1 MRVLTQQPQG
11 KSYVD
16 RNNRLGRDIT
26 FLWSGADSANDS
38 ANNIFV
44 GGGVNAQLITTASS
58 DRGKVLFTSSTG
70 AITWRLYDIASTNYL
85 NYSGPIRNAAVWS
98 QGIVFK
104 YRNAATSSEMFQ
116 ITNGGAWNHLIYVDS
131 NGFVQVRN
139 PSWTA
144 GVFLTSDNSLTLG
157 SWVSV
162 VVVWQSGNTRFYVNG
177 VLQTQTNTQAIYT
190 AGLDRVHFSP
200 VGIDI
205 LTAFAANTG
214 WTSEDALSWHNN
226 PWQLFKTQT
235 SIREKLS
242 QQFHFTDLLP
252 TYPGLSNIRIPNRDS
267 RGMFVPKIPN
277 KSLAGGTNALSRN
290 PIKYWYTLPNGNVYV
305 SSIDHSNKKGVYE
318 GVSQAHQTPYGVG
331 LDETNNYEF
340 NTDGKTISGT
350 TEYSSNQTLVGLFYL
365 HNVGKLLTNNRRPS
379 LLGVRSYRDGAPY
392 TAGLDGIGAYWKNDA
407 GERAILVGTDS
418 GKNITPF
425 EIPNIPNGLHCLVLV
440 YKDGLP
446 VKVYLNG
453 KKVSESTT
461 VNNVYPQAYSTRFLP
476 SLYWA
481 GISKSRED
489 VGTILFNGAIQNK
502 AFEEYEAIQLSKD
515 PYSYFFKDAYTN
527 KHNLLRSLTFDVP
540 QAITRSSYVQ
550 TANMPRKF
558 VPVNRAR
565 PLTRGIKFASGPAWG
580 DRDAADPRIR
590 YSEIP
595 GYRQMTRFGEA
606 FLPGAVGFSQSASDT
621 IVGGGSSHT
630 LMFIGCIELDE
641 YPNGSATYPDY
652 LGVDWGDN
660 NSFQFRVDA
669 NGRLRVGIQNNAGQP
684 RYLTG
689 SHEVFPLRK
698 LGVAISVVEA
708 GVGTTL
714 YINGKYAGF
723 STFAA
728 GTNTTGQP
736 RRVGYA
742 IPNTNLYGKQYLACG
757 WVRALSFA
765 EVQQISENP
774 WQIFESKLTDPL
786 PEKLLS
792 IAADY
797 PLIYTPTTS
806 TRYIPLS
813 TPSLVDRSNPL
824 SKDIAFAG
832 TPVHSNR
839 DAVNSDSEILL
850 GNDLELRFLT
860 GRGGLAWNMNR
871 YHDVDVVTKD
881 KKNSAN
887 WTLFCVFSLETN
899 SHAEIP
905 AGYFLTGPSWG
916 DNSIPKLMS
925 TDAGYL
931 SFGQYNNYVLVSKDV
946 VPLRKLTTA
955 MLVGTPAGTKL
966 YMNGQL
972 QASVVTA
979 YNTPTAFNP
988 RYMSYSDSAGPPSAW
1003 RPWLIYMSCGW
1014 YRALSDIEIQL
1025 LSQDPLKLFKR
1036 PDTTNHKILQ
1046 GQYKYVE
1053 TDANGRWTPYTEQPA
1068 YVNYAKLPRSY
1079 VPVNKA
1085 HPLAYKML
1093 YCTTPAHGTRDA
1105 YHQDMQW
1112 EGPTGVDFSYSYNI
1126 GTFSRYG
1133 LAWKM
1138 KPWASRRSQ
1147 YFTKLPAPS
1156 PRLQLTSYTMLQFLS
1171 IEQDTYPIQAGDRG
1185 LMGTGFANSLHLRLG
1200 KWGAIHLDYAYYNR
1214 GVGSFPGVV
1223 RVPLRKLVA
1232 VAVSVTPNDVSL
1244 YMDGKLVGYSNTMN
1258 SSLLPFD
1265 IQETG
1270 GGGGYVL
1277 ALGNHASPQNHD
1289 TIFVYLSATW
1299 RRALNSAE
1307 ILEMSRNPGQIFQQP
1322 SKFKNRYAEAVE
1334 AVLDISRKFLLFFG

>member
-11 KSYVD
+11 KTFV
-16 RNNRLGRDIT
+16 NRTTKIGKDIT
-26 FLWSGADSANDS
+26 FLWSGANPGDDSTDNLFIGA
-38 ANNIFV
+38 
-44 GGGVNAQLITTASS
+44 GVNAQAITTKIS
-58 DRGKVLFTSSTG
+58 DRGQVLAATSTG
-70 AITWRLYDIASTNYL
+70 ALSWRLYDPDTNYTASTGL
-85 NYSGPIRNAAVWS
+85 LRKGTNAWT
-98 QGIVFK
+98 QGVIFK
-104 YRNAATSSEMFQ
+104 YRSASEVSTTTEFPFN
-116 ITNGGAWNHLIYVDS
+116 ITNSGSWNHRIFV
-131 NGFVQVRN
+131 NATGFVQVRN

-144 GVFLTSDNSLTLG
+144 GVFLTSNVALTEG
-157 SWVSV
+157 DWVSV
-162 VVVWQSGNTRFYVNG
+162 VVVWESGNTRFYVNG
-177 VLQTQTNTQAIYT
+177 VLQTQTSNLSIYT
-190 AGLDRVHFSP
+190 AGLERAFFCP
-200 VGIDI
+200 VGIDL
-205 LTAFAANTG
+205 LTAFVADTG
-214 WTSEDALSWHNN
+214 WTGEDALSWHNN
-226 PWQLFKTQT
+226 PWQLFRTQT
-235 SIREKLS
+235 SIYDKLI
-242 QQFHFTDLLP
+242 T
-252 TYPGLSNIRIPNRDS
+252 RI
-267 RGMFVPKIPN
+267 V
-277 KSLAGGTNALSRN
+277 
-290 PIKYWYTLPNGNVYV
+290 
-305 SSIDHSNKKGVYE
+305 
-318 GVSQAHQTPYGVG
+318 
-331 LDETNNYEF
+331 
-340 NTDGKTISGT
+340 
-350 TEYSSNQTLVGLFYL
+350 
-365 HNVGKLLTNNRRPS
+365 
-379 LLGVRSYRDGAPY
+379 
-392 TAGLDGIGAYWKNDA
+392 
-407 GERAILVGTDS
+407 
-418 GKNITPF
+418 
-425 EIPNIPNGLHCLVLV
+425 
-440 YKDGLP
+440 
-446 VKVYLNG
+446 
-453 KKVSESTT
+453 
-461 VNNVYPQAYSTRFLP
+461 
-476 SLYWA
+476 
-481 GISKSRED
+481 
-489 VGTILFNGAIQNK
+489 
-502 AFEEYEAIQLSKD
+502 
-515 PYSYFFKDAYTN
+515 
-527 KHNLLRSLTFDVP
+527 FDVP

-558 VPVNRAR
+558 VPVNRAH

-580 DRDAADPRIR
+580 TRDATDPRIR
-590 YSEIP
+590 YSEITN
-595 GYRQMTRFGEA
+595 YRQMTRFGEA
-606 FLPGAVGFSQSASDT
+606 FLPGAVGFSESASN
-621 IVGGGSSHT
+621 IAVGGSSSHT
-630 LMFIGCIELDE
+630 TMLIGCIELDQ
-641 YPNGSATYPDY
+641 YPSSASVDY
-652 LGVDWGDN
+652 LGVDWDDN
-660 NSFQFRVDA
+660 NSFQ
-669 NGRLRVGIQNNAGQP
+669 LRVSTAGCVRVGVQNNAGVP

-723 STFAA
+723 STFAP
-728 GTNTTGQP
+728 GTTGQGVP

-742 IPNTNLYGKQYLACG
+742 IPNPNLYGKQYLACG
-757 WVRALSFA
+757 WHRALSSA

-786 PEKLLS
+786 ANKLLS
-792 IAADY
+792 VAADY

-824 SKDIAFAG
+824 TRDIVFAATPAHGSRDVINANNTWQFG
-832 TPVHSNR
+832 T
-839 DAVNSDSEILL
+839 EY
-850 GNDLELRFLT
+850 DLRVIT
-860 GRGGLAWNMNR
+860 SRGGLAWNQAR
-871 YHDVDVVTKD
+871 YQETLSTSNVKVKPY
-881 KKNSAN
+881 AN
-887 WTLFCVFSLETN
+887 ATSWTLFYVFSLEVN

-905 AGYFLTGPSWG
+905 TGYNMTGPGWG
-916 DNSIPKLMS
+916 PIGTSILS
-925 TDAGYL
+925 NANGNILAG
-931 SFGQYNNYVLVSKDV
+931 NIVSKDIIPV
-946 VPLRKLTTA
+946 RKLVTA
-955 MLVGTPAGTKL
+955 VYTCSPSGIKL

-972 QASVVTA
+972 QGSSTTVYSTG
-979 YNTPTAFNP
+979 PDTAFFEA
-988 RYMSYSDSAGPPSAW
+988 RIKLLSYTGDAGPPASW
-1003 RPWLIYMSCGW
+1003 RPWLSYMSCGW
-1014 YRALSDIEIQL
+1014 FRTLSETEIQI

-1085 HPLAYKML
+1085 HPLADNML

-1133 LAWKM
+1133 LAWRM

-1200 KWGAIHLDYAYYNR
+1200 KWGAIHLDYTYYNR
-1214 GVGSFPGVV
+1214 GVNSFPGVV

-1334 AVLDISRKFLLFFG
+1334 TVLDISRKFLLFFG